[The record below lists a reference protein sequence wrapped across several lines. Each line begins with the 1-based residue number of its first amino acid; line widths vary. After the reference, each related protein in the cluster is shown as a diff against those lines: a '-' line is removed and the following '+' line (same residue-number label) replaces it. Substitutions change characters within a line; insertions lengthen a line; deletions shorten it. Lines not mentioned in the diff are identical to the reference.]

1 MYTEFYYMVM
11 TVILKILV
19 RYRFRLRFT
28 AFFFTK
34 FTIDYRVLPPLQSLS
49 FPPFLCKGFL
59 LGQDAAIF

>member
-1 MYTEFYYMVM
+1 MYIEFYYMVM

-19 RYRFRLRFT
+19 RYRLRFT